1 MKNISLK
8 IDSDIFE
15 TTEKILVGM
24 KVSRNR
30 YINDAIEHYNKIQR
44 TNQLRK
50 QLKMES
56 ELAREESML
65 VLSEFEQFE
74 DED

>member
-1 MKNISLK
+1 
-8 IDSDIFE
+8 
-15 TTEKILVGM
+15 M